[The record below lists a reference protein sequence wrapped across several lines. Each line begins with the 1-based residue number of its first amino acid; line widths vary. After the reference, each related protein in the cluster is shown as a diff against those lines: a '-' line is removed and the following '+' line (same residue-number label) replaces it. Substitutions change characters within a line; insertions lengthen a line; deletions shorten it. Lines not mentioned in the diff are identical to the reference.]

1 MCVLFEDKS
10 CGLVF
15 QGRVDVKA
23 FHSDGSYYKLSAL
36 MNMTSDRTKVE
47 FFYFGSHY
55 LVKVLSCMTLN

>member
-23 FHSDGSYYKLSAL
+23 FYSDGSYYKLSAL

-47 FFYFGSHY
+47 FFYFGS
-55 LVKVLSCMTLN
+55 LSG